1 MENGSQL
8 MHQKKLSGLSVLFI
22 PRNDK
27 CSLYHFPLSSGST
40 KESFHLHRYWLCSS
54 QVTYFQ
60 QIALDIKGLGGY
72 DDSFYCHPTTQ
83 TIITDL
89 TEMKRLATQSED
101 FLWNIVI
108 MKIVIRIFSCRLFK
122 FRPHTVVSLNI
133 QDENRTIDPQT
144 INRLFILVLYQF
156 PF

>member
-1 MENGSQL
+1 MEVSWCIKRNLVAYLFCLFQE
-8 MHQKKLSGLSVLFI
+8 MTNVLYTIFHFPVDR
-22 PRNDK
+22 PRNHSIFIDID
-27 CSLYHFPLSSGST
+27 CV
-40 KESFHLHRYWLCSS
+40 LH
-54 QVTYFQ
+54 VTYFQ

-144 INRLFILVLYQF
+144 INRLFILVLYQL